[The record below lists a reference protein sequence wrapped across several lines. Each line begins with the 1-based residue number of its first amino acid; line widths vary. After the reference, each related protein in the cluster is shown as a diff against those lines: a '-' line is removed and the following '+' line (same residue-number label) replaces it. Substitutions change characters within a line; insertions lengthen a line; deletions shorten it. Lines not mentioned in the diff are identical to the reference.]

1 MKSKKFCVAVEG
13 ATVDGR
19 VIEGSWIDEMA
30 ADYKPATYTANINVE
45 HVRGYSPEPPFNN
58 YGHIEALE
66 AGTIELT
73 IAGKTETKKALFAI
87 VDANDNLVTLAKD
100 KQKRF
105 PSIEINPNFAG
116 RGRCYCVGLAMS
128 DSPASLGTEM
138 LQFAAGAK
146 VHPLAHR
153 KQDVGNFF
161 SATDAF
167 DGVVLEF
174 EEETPTTTTVQGFS
188 LDQVIAGIKKTF
200 TATPAAPA
208 ASAAPAGAA
217 PVLTAETFTAA
228 LEQIN
233 AGLKLQGE
241 QFTAALQRSEQVSA
255 QTRSELTSLRAQLE
269 KTTPDTFTQRPP
281 ASGGDG
287 VQLADC

>member
-19 VIEGSWIDEMA
+19 VIEGAWIDEMA
-30 ADYKPATYTANINVE
+30 ADYNPATYTANVNIE

-58 YGHIEALE
+58 YGHIAGLE
-66 AGTIELT
+66 AGTIELQ

-153 KQDVGNFF
+153 KQDAGNFF
-161 SATDAF
+161 SATDSF

-174 EEETPTTTTVQGFS
+174 EGETPAGAVQGFS

-200 TATPAAPA
+200 TAAPNPAPA
-208 ASAAPAGAA
+208 AASQPTGAPA
-217 PVLTAETFTAA
+217 VTAEAFTAA

-233 AGLKLQGE
+233 ATLKLQGE
-241 QFTAALQRSEQVSA
+241 QFTAAQQRSDQLVA
-255 QTRSELTSLRAQLE
+255 QTRSELTAFRAQVE
-269 KTTPDTFTQRPP
+269 KTPEKNFTQRPVGT
-281 ASGGDG
+281 GGDG
-287 VQLADC
+287 VVLADC